1 MCFIDIIISLGASII
16 IYADWPLDILYRLQS
31 WLAAAAAQRWV
42 NPKSGFALKAR
53 VGQKEKGVQNWG
65 YTYV

>member
-1 MCFIDIIISLGASII
+1 
-16 IYADWPLDILYRLQS
+16 
-31 WLAAAAAQRWV
+31 LAAAAAQRWV